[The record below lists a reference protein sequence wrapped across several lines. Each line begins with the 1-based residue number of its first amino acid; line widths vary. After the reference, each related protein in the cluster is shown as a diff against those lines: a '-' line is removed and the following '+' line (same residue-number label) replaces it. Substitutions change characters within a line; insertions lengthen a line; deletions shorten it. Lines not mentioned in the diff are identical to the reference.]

1 MSLNGITQPFF
12 PLTIDGTQS
21 LSTDALYV
29 DGVLFNPDQFVP
41 YTGANKTIDANSQ
54 IIKTT
59 HIATTNPE
67 VVNKQLLDSTIS
79 NLVVSI
85 AGSFLDKVTTTP
97 QTVIGDV
104 TYTAQLTA
112 DNLVVPATKVANI
125 GTVVEVG
132 PNYKQAVND
141 ASVTVGQYFGTITN
155 SLGVYQSTSSQ
166 DMGTVI
172 LGAALTVGQRYRVYI
187 NVLGSDTSD
196 TNVVMYQSSNGT
208 TFNASI
214 VSEYFNANSTIFRV
228 MNQTFT
234 ASYPYVI
241 LALFTAGGGATL
253 KWFGLERYE
262 VGVELEKV
270 TLPLLTASKVPILN
284 DKKQLVA
291 SGTDAS
297 KLDYLDNVGSDIQTQ
312 LNSKLNLSGSNAN
325 QNIII
330 GSYKVQSSATPS
342 TGDDYTNKTYVDS
355 GLALKASL
363 AANQT
368 FTGTNTFSSS
378 LPIVLSSLTPSRV
391 LQLSGSAVVQASSVT
406 TTELGYL
413 SGVSSAIQTQIDSK
427 ASTSY
432 VNTQDALRVLK
443 TGDTMTGILTNS
455 IANPYADRATNP
467 LPSYNIVASSNSQ
480 RLYMGSYYTAGQ
492 GACATIQ
499 SSDYYSGLDHGT
511 SLLINP
517 LGGSVGIGTSDVLGV
532 FNIYH
537 DGSTQFLTLQNATFS
552 SGQYVSLRFMF
563 GKNNAANVSSYIRSY
578 LDSNDATDLRFYTDD
593 GGGFAEQMRI
603 TDEGYVGIG
612 NTAPDVQLDVFGKG
626 KFHNGTVGAPANGIN
641 GGDGTRLVLWP
652 GNAGACP
659 YALGINGGTLWYGTP
674 STATHRWYDGTT
686 SMMTL
691 NGAGLRVGPV
701 VSPISNY
708 EGNTLLVTYGN
719 TCLYRNRLIFSDAIQ
734 DWNHSI
740 YNNGLNLDG
749 QGAWDG
755 MKMNVF
761 SGLWVRTGN
770 ANGVTPTTALFV
782 DSSARLGIGTT
793 TPSYRLDVNGTGRIR
808 NELYVG
814 TEGNAQSTIFMGG
827 TAGDVAYDNCVIENR
842 NYSGAENTELLLFK
856 GNDNSNGSGPDRIRL
871 RAAEIMF
878 DTYDGATSNR
888 TAENIRMRVKENG
901 FVSIANYNPYQ
912 FTTGLIS
919 RAGQGASLA
928 IASGNEG
935 SNATLYLGTP
945 FDPTSSGGSAYR
957 CAIIANALSSWSSAD
972 LHFCVNVNNGS
983 NDASTSV
990 SVANT
995 RMRIRTTGQISLGS
1009 QVGQTLVGVMGGV
1022 VTGNVSNTG
1031 AWPVN
1036 ANGILISEDA
1046 QNQNTAGLY
1055 LGNQANTGYITSL
1068 APGVAWLPLSISAGN
1083 TFVNF
1088 NGVQC
1093 AYTNAAGWQNVS
1105 DEREKEDIQDLKTD
1119 KSLSRVMALK
1129 PKHYRRKYYELA
1141 NPVPQE
1147 VKEKRHIGFIA
1158 QEVQES
1164 NSHCVSTWCN
1174 ENVKT
1179 EEDDGSRL
1187 GMSYNDYIVHLV
1199 GAVQEQQRMINEQ
1212 QRIINKQQ
1220 KQIQL
1225 LTERNELLEKHAVA
1239 MSEALNNLND
1249 QFAAYQKQTEERMN
1263 KLTRLISLPG
1273 AV

>member
-1 MSLNGITQPFF
+1 MSVNGLQQQYIPPTLDGLNVVEADQIY
-12 PLTIDGTQS
+12 IDGTEIKIDD
-21 LSTDALYV
+21 L
-29 DGVLFNPDQFVP
+29 VP

-97 QTVIGDV
+97 QTVIGD
-104 TYTAQLTA
+104 TTFTAQLTS

-132 PNYKQAVND
+132 PNYKQAVTD
-141 ASVTVGQYFGTITN
+141 ANVTVGQYFGTITS

-172 LGAALTVGQRYRVYI
+172 LGSALTVGQRYRVYI

-284 DKKQLVA
+284 DKKQLVS

-325 QNIII
+325 QNIVI

-368 FTGTNTFSSS
+368 FIGTNTFSSS

-391 LQLSGSAVVQASSVT
+391 LQLSGSAVVQASTVT

-413 SGVSSAIQTQIDSK
+413 SGVSSSIQTQIDSK
-427 ASTSY
+427 ASTTALANYLPLTGGTLTGNLTIASAIIDGLY
-432 VNTQDALRVLK
+432 VQSGAATTDYTMRWRSALNHYNGTISNTYLFNGAS
-443 TGDTMTGILTNS
+443 GFIGIGLNTTRNTTTTNLYLGAILS
-455 IANPYADRATNP
+455 QSEIFSSKSDGSGYMP
-467 LPSYNIVASSNSQ
+467 LNFSASS
-480 RLYMGSYYTAGQ
+480 
-492 GACATIQ
+492 
-499 SSDYYSGLDHGT
+499 
-511 SLLINP
+511 
-517 LGGSVGIGTSDVLGV
+517 
-532 FNIYH
+532 FN
-537 DGSTQFLTLQNATFS
+537 F
-552 SGQYVSLRFMF
+552 
-563 GKNNAANVSSYIRSY
+563 
-578 LDSNDATDLRFYTDD
+578 
-593 GGGFAEQMRI
+593 
-603 TDEGYVGIG
+603 EGNVGIG

-793 TPSYRLDVNGTGRIR
+793 TPSYRLDVNGNTRIR

-827 TAGDVAYDNCVIENR
+827 TAGDTPYDHCVIENR
-842 NYSGAENTELLLFK
+842 NYSGGENTELLLFK
-856 GNDNSNGSGPDRIRL
+856 GNDASGASGPDRIRL

-878 DTYDGATSNR
+878 DTYDSGTNNR
-888 TAENIRMRVKENG
+888 TAENI
-901 FVSIANYNPYQ
+901 
-912 FTTGLIS
+912 
-919 RAGQGASLA
+919 
-928 IASGNEG
+928 
-935 SNATLYLGTP
+935 
-945 FDPTSSGGSAYR
+945 
-957 CAIIANALSSWSSAD
+957 
-972 LHFCVNVNNGS
+972 
-983 NDASTSV
+983 
-990 SVANT
+990 

-1046 QNQNTAGLY
+1046 QNANTAGLY
-1055 LGNQANTGYITSL
+1055 L
-1068 APGVAWLPLSISAGN
+1068 
-1083 TFVNF
+1083 
-1088 NGVQC
+1088 
-1093 AYTNAAGWQNVS
+1093 
-1105 DEREKEDIQDLKTD
+1105 
-1119 KSLSRVMALK
+1119 
-1129 PKHYRRKYYELA
+1129 
-1141 NPVPQE
+1141 
-1147 VKEKRHIGFIA
+1147 
-1158 QEVQES
+1158 
-1164 NSHCVSTWCN
+1164 
-1174 ENVKT
+1174 
-1179 EEDDGSRL
+1179 
-1187 GMSYNDYIVHLV
+1187 
-1199 GAVQEQQRMINEQ
+1199 
-1212 QRIINKQQ
+1212 
-1220 KQIQL
+1220 
-1225 LTERNELLEKHAVA
+1225 
-1239 MSEALNNLND
+1239 
-1249 QFAAYQKQTEERMN
+1249 
-1263 KLTRLISLPG
+1263 
-1273 AV
+1273 